1 MNPVIIL
8 LALAILYVGWCFDRR
23 RAEKRTAD
31 LARVAEIEERW
42 RKMPNR
48 DRRGRFSKKSG

>member
-8 LALAILYVGWCFDRR
+8 TILGILYVGWCFDRR

-31 LARVAEIEERW
+31 LARVEEIEAQW
-42 RKMPNR
+42 RRMPKR
-48 DRRGRFSKKSG
+48 DSRGRFSKK